1 MKDAADVIVTENV
14 DDGSPSA
21 QPHASIQSAAV
32 IQTSAAEVT
41 MPADL
46 AT

>member
-1 MKDAADVIVTENV
+1 MKDAADVIATENV
-14 DDGSPSA
+14 DDGNPSA
-21 QPHASIQSAAV
+21 QPHESMQTAAN
-32 IQTSAAEVT
+32 IRTSAAEVT